1 MANIVV
7 DKSFL
12 QGTSGRRVLELASE
26 HRLLM
31 SDALFYE
38 LLTTRAEARVQCF
51 EKFPDNQNP
60 VDLVSHAG
68 VLMRHEIYTGMPSG
82 KPSNHKE
89 DLKFVF
95 NSSLRDLEYQPPLHA
110 QVAIEEE
117 TVRLRGSVQRFL
129 EKTATIAPM
138 FPDLFKGS
146 QQERDAAHTEAE
158 AVIVSPRALVP
169 FISQFEPPPGEKPL
183 PPIESIDEE
192 WAIYRWTQVQLL
204 FALDAHVRYQGKIP
218 QPPSA
223 RVSEKIEHDVLDAE
237 QLILGCLEGAF
248 ATQEN
253 KHKRW
258 WRLLCP
264 DGYLYE

>member
-12 QGTSGRRVLELASE
+12 QGTAGCRVHELASE

-38 LLTTRAEARVQCF
+38 LLTTRAEARAQCF
-51 EKFPDNQNP
+51 EKFPDCQNP

-68 VLMRHEIYTGMPSG
+68 VLMRHEIDTGTPSG

-95 NSSLRDLEYQPPLHA
+95 NSSLRELEYQPPLDA
-110 QVAIEEE
+110 QAAIEEE
-117 TVRLRGSVQRFL
+117 TARLGESVQSFI
-129 EKTATIAPM
+129 EKSATIAPM
-138 FPDLFKGS
+138 FPDLFKGN
-146 QQERDAAHTEAE
+146 QHERDAAHLEAE
-158 AVIVSPRALVP
+158 AAIASPKALVP

-183 PPIESIDEE
+183 PTSESIDEE
-192 WAIYRWTQVQLL
+192 WAIYRWVQVQLL
-204 FALDAHVRYQGKIP
+204 FALDAHVRYQGNIP
-218 QPPSA
+218 QPLSA
-223 RVSEKIEHDVLDAE
+223 RVYEKMEHDVLDAE

-258 WRLLCP
+258 WDLLCP
-264 DGYLYE
+264 DGCLYE